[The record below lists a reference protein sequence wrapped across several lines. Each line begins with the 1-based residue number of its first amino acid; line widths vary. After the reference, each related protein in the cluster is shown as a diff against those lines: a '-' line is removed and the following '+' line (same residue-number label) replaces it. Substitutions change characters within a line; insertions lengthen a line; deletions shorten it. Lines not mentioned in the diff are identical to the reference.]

1 MKVRLPTPL
10 IEYTHGARDVTGE
23 GETIAALLHDLDRQF
38 PGIRFR
44 MIDEQDNVRA
54 HIRLFVN
61 AELERSLIARLRDS
75 DEILIVAALSGG

>member
-1 MKVRLPTPL
+1 M
-10 IEYTHGARDVTGE
+10 IEYTHGARDVSGE
-23 GETIAALLHDLDRQF
+23 GETLAALLHDLDRQF